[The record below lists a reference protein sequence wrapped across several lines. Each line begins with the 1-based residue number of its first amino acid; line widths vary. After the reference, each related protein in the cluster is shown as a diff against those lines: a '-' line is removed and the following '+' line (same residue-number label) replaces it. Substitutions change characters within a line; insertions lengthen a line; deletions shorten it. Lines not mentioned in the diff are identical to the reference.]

1 MIVSRAAE
9 RDGHTICAETASI
22 AITRNTA
29 IRTIQLEAKEAF
41 FTEETADAEEREGTE
56 EALFFVERTMQKE
69 RKKRMRRTR
78 KRIRQER

>member
-56 EALFFVERTMQKE
+56 EALFFVEKE
-69 RKKRMRRTR
+69 DAGGANESGNGSRN
-78 KRIRQER
+78 QQ